1 MKLGL
6 FFLPLLLLVAGC
18 STHKQLYYYGD
29 YSQEYYSS
37 KKELSAES
45 RIALQHSI
53 EEAIQNAN
61 NSTTGR
67 VAPGLYANLGYLY
80 LKANNTQKAIEYFE
94 KEKALYS
101 ESAKFMDRMIQKVKA
116 LQGEQKD
123 EN

>member
-1 MKLGL
+1 VKLGL
-6 FFLPLLLLVAGC
+6 FFLSLLFLVAGC

-101 ESAKFMDRMIQKVKA
+101 ESAKFMDRMIQKVKT